1 MGQFLV
7 YQSLY
12 TSSLCLSQVGVSV
25 SLSTILMILFMVVVG
40 IYVTISVC
48 KMFAGETFLSAFN
61 LLWIEELFTKD
72 R

>member
-12 TSSLCLSQVGVSV
+12 TSALCLSQVGCGVG
-25 SLSTILMILFMVVVG
+25 LSTILLILLMVVVG
-40 IYVTISVC
+40 IYITSGVC
-48 KMFAGETFLSAFN
+48 RMFSGETFLSAFN